1 MVRTALLTL
10 SIFLLSAPLALAA
23 DDGQGTYGP
32 ADDKVVTNAGF
43 ILIGGIPL
51 LLMLLSLL
59 QGGLE
64 KRKYR
69 RLKAA
74 KARKARADQRGG
86 GEPPSGAAPPP
97 CSRSTRPRA
106 PKPST
111 ARQPTR
117 RGRRSRA
124 SPQT

>member
-1 MVRTALLTL
+1 MTVAFYTMRESMKRLLAVLPAALVTL
-10 SIFLLSAPLALAA
+10 LVLAPAALAH
-23 DDGQGTYGP
+23 DGGEGWWGETN
-32 ADDKVVTNAGF
+32 DKVVTNAGF

-69 RLKAA
+69 RLNAA

-86 GEPPSGAAPPP
+86 W
-97 CSRSTRPRA
+97 
-106 PKPST
+106 
-111 ARQPTR
+111 
-117 RGRRSRA
+117 
-124 SPQT
+124 

>member
-10 SIFLLSAPLALAA
+10 SLFLLSAPVALAA

-86 GEPPSGAAPPP
+86 W
-97 CSRSTRPRA
+97 
-106 PKPST
+106 
-111 ARQPTR
+111 
-117 RGRRSRA
+117 
-124 SPQT
+124 

>member
-1 MVRTALLTL
+1 MARTALLTL
-10 SIFLLSAPLALAA
+10 WLLLLSAPLALAS
-23 DDGQGTYGP
+23 DDGTGTYGP

-43 ILIGGIPL
+43 LLIGGIPL

-69 RLKAA
+69 RQKAE

-86 GEPPSGAAPPP
+86 W
-97 CSRSTRPRA
+97 
-106 PKPST
+106 
-111 ARQPTR
+111 
-117 RGRRSRA
+117 
-124 SPQT
+124 

>member
-1 MVRTALLTL
+1 MVGRLVEQQQVRVAGQ
-10 SIFLLSAPLALAA
+10 SPGQRGPRELAA

-86 GEPPSGAAPPP
+86 W
-97 CSRSTRPRA
+97 
-106 PKPST
+106 
-111 ARQPTR
+111 
-117 RGRRSRA
+117 
-124 SPQT
+124 

>member
-1 MVRTALLTL
+1 MARTALLTL
-10 SIFLLSAPLALAA
+10 WLLLLSAPLALAS

-43 ILIGGIPL
+43 LLIGGIPL

-69 RLKAA
+69 RQKAE

-86 GEPPSGAAPPP
+86 W
-97 CSRSTRPRA
+97 
-106 PKPST
+106 
-111 ARQPTR
+111 
-117 RGRRSRA
+117 
-124 SPQT
+124 

>member
-1 MVRTALLTL
+1 MVRTALFTISL
-10 SIFLLSAPLALAA
+10 FLLSAPVALAS

-32 ADDKVVTNAGF
+32 ANDQVVTNAGF

-64 KRKYR
+64 KRKQR

-74 KARKARADQRGG
+74 KARRTRADQRGG
-86 GEPPSGAAPPP
+86 W
-97 CSRSTRPRA
+97 
-106 PKPST
+106 
-111 ARQPTR
+111 
-117 RGRRSRA
+117 
-124 SPQT
+124 

>member
-1 MVRTALLTL
+1 MLRMAAAYPRAGRVGAYHGAVAVVIA
-10 SIFLLSAPLALAA
+10 SDLAK
-23 DDGQGTYGP
+23 DM
-32 ADDKVVTNAGF
+32 AGA
-43 ILIGGIPL
+43 PL

-86 GEPPSGAAPPP
+86 W
-97 CSRSTRPRA
+97 
-106 PKPST
+106 
-111 ARQPTR
+111 
-117 RGRRSRA
+117 
-124 SPQT
+124 

>member
-1 MVRTALLTL
+1 MVRTAMLTL
-10 SIFLLSAPLALAA
+10 TFLLLSAPLALAS

-59 QGGLE
+59 QGGLD
-64 KRKYR
+64 KRKKR
-69 RLKAA
+69 RLKAE

-86 GEPPSGAAPPP
+86 W
-97 CSRSTRPRA
+97 
-106 PKPST
+106 
-111 ARQPTR
+111 
-117 RGRRSRA
+117 
-124 SPQT
+124 

>member
-10 SIFLLSAPLALAA
+10 SILLLSAPLALAA

-32 ADDKVVTNAGF
+32 ADDKVVTDAGF

-69 RLKAA
+69 RQAAA
-74 KARKARADQRGG
+74 KARRARADQRGG
-86 GEPPSGAAPPP
+86 W
-97 CSRSTRPRA
+97 
-106 PKPST
+106 
-111 ARQPTR
+111 
-117 RGRRSRA
+117 
-124 SPQT
+124 

>member
-1 MVRTALLTL
+1 MARTALLTL
-10 SIFLLSAPLALAA
+10 WFLLLSAPLALAS
-23 DDGQGTYGP
+23 DDGTGTYGP

-43 ILIGGIPL
+43 LLIGGIPL

-69 RLKAA
+69 RQKAE

-86 GEPPSGAAPPP
+86 W
-97 CSRSTRPRA
+97 
-106 PKPST
+106 
-111 ARQPTR
+111 
-117 RGRRSRA
+117 
-124 SPQT
+124 